1 MHTCTKLERRELLFY
16 SRVKRTCLLKR
27 HFLNILALLIIGLG
41 ASIAPLDFAVNVAF
55 PSITQAFNLDTQAIR
70 WIPLSYVLTYGLLVI
85 GFGALGDRIGHLR
98 VFRFGLILA
107 VVALTL
113 CATAPTYL
121 WLVSARVLQGI
132 SMGLTLSC
140 APALVTFLYKEHER
154 TRALSMYGSMTSI
167 ASLIAPLAG
176 GLSIVLLDW
185 PGVYWFRVP
194 LALLALACLPLIQ
207 AKLHHRPAPAV
218 TAKSGASTIFLL
230 FEIFKSSKP
239 FIWINMTSVAVQMA
253 SFTIP
258 LLAPYYLA
266 RVAQWGPTESGS
278 VLAIWAS
285 GTLIGSAL
293 AARIAQQFG
302 TNIAA
307 LAACCLCILGLSLAS
322 FWSSDIAR
330 PLIFTTVFVHGAGLG
345 LFQVSYSDWVVR
357 TLPIHA
363 RGVAGGLTVFTRTI
377 GVVSAALLWLWLL
390 ERLQTQAIRE
400 GLSASEAFLT
410 GFHFVCLLSAF
421 LITATVMM
429 SGWASKLWFKR
440 LVQPNQ

>member
-1 MHTCTKLERRELLFY
+1 M
-16 SRVKRTCLLKR
+16 
-27 HFLNILALLIIGLG
+27 NILALLIIGLG

-55 PSITQAFNLDTQAIR
+55 PAITRAFDLDTQDIR
-70 WIPLSYVLTYGLLVI
+70 WIPLSYVLTYGMLVI

-176 GLSIVLLDW
+176 GLTIVLMGW

-207 AKLHHRPAPAV
+207 AKLHHRPAPPIQ
-218 TAKSGASTIFLL
+218 TKSDASTIFLL
-230 FEIFKSSKP
+230 FEVFRSSRP
-239 FIWINMTSVAVQMA
+239 FLWVNLTSVAVQMA

-266 RVAQWGPTESGS
+266 RVAQWGPAESGS
-278 VLAIWAS
+278 VLAVWAS

-293 AARIAQQFG
+293 AARFAQRFG

-307 LAACCLCILGLSLAS
+307 FVAACLCIAGLSLAS
-322 FWSSDIAR
+322 LWSTDISL
-330 PLIFTTVFVHGAGLG
+330 PMIFSTVFLHGAGLG

-390 ERLQTQAIRE
+390 ERFQTTSLAK
-400 GLSASEAFLT
+400 GLAASDAFLT

-421 LITATVMM
+421 LIAVTLTV
-429 SGWASKLWFKR
+429 SGGASNLWFNR
-440 LVQPNQ
+440 LVQPNR